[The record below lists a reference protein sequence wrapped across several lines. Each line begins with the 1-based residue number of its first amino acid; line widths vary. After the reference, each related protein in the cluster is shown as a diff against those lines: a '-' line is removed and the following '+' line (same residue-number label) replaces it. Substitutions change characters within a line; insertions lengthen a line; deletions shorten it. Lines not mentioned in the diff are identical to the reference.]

1 MIGDSGRSLFTTT
14 HCDRAASIE
23 CRVGLKQF
31 APQTTGVVGSGVGVA
46 VGLVKPGGSPIAVGV
61 GDEVVVGV
69 GVGVSANAESVIN
82 EPITANA
89 TSAQIIQVSLLLPS
103 LSDGSGSLGLG

>member
-1 MIGDSGRSLFTTT
+1 LFTTT

-69 GVGVSANAESVIN
+69 GVSANAESVIN

-89 TSAQIIQVSLLLPS
+89 TSAKIIQVSLLFPS
-103 LSDGSGSLGLG
+103 PFDGSGSLGLG